1 MIKKQSILKQ
11 RSILIYIYVIYV
23 IINSILKCLKLNI
36 ILFENL
42 STIIFMIILI
52 ESWLGSRT
60 RDNNWEKV

>member
-60 RDNNWEKV
+60 RDNNWEKM